1 MAVTING
8 TTGITTPD
16 ITTDSVTVDTTTLVV
31 DETNNR
37 VGIGTASPS
46 KQLEVSGSDPRIQS
60 TNTTGSVGTVMLSG
74 GSEAYIGTVT
84 GNPVKFLVNDSER
97 GRFTTNNGGFF
108 GVSNDGTYGS
118 SFTTQNSHYIHGSFD
133 DSALRINVT
142 HATFG
147 SNVFLANATRS
158 ATSSYTMFSA
168 YSGDYS
174 DREFQLRGD
183 GNAYADASWNGGGA
197 DYAEYFEW
205 SDGNTA
211 EEDRRGYSV
220 VLDGNQIRKATDSDN
235 PSEIIGVISGN
246 PSVVGDAAWNK
257 WVGKYI
263 KDDFGSYILDEDGHR
278 TPNPDYDES
287 QEYTPREDRPEWDA
301 VGLMGKLRIRKG
313 QPVGDRWIK
322 MRDISETVEEWLVR

>member
-8 TTGITTPD
+8 TTGIVTPD
-16 ITTDSVTVDTTTLVV
+16 ITTDSATVDTTTLVV

-46 KQLEVSGSDPRIQS
+46 HALDIEQSSAVFRIAE
-60 TNTTGSVGTVMLSG
+60 SG
-74 GSEAYIGTVT
+74 GSDLRLQVT
-84 GNPVKFLVNDSER
+84 GSASYVGTSVDDPLYFLINGNQR

-118 SFTTQNSHYIHGSFD
+118 SFTTQNSHYIHNSFRDAALRVNATNASFD
-133 DSALRINVT
+133 
-142 HATFG
+142 
-147 SNVFLANATRS
+147 SNCISLNITRTANDAYSFLAT
-158 ATSSYTMFSA
+158 
-168 YSGDYS
+168 YSGDYA
-174 DREFQLRGD
+174 DREHALTGE
-183 GNAYADASWNGGGA
+183 GNAYADTAWYGGGA

-257 WVGKYI
+257 WVGKYL
-263 KDDFGSYILDEDGHR
+263 KDDFGSYILDEDGNR